1 MSYWTASDKIPIKQK
16 SVRIPAENGV
26 NYLAGQEIRI
36 RIDPGLKFFNPQ
48 QTYLEADVI
57 ITPPDY
63 SASNVPNSIAPTR
76 LQLDAETGFQSLC
89 RTVRIHDSNGT
100 LLEEID
106 NYNTLV
112 SVMYD
117 YHTNDSLR
125 GKRALTEGST
135 AYKADSRGS
144 EGTTKS
150 VQNDFHTNPYFKP
163 PGTTGVLS
171 ASLTKEDFQSAKVI
185 IPIHTGIF
193 QNDRIFPNMLLG
205 GITLT
210 ILLEDN
216 RFCFRQMESVMRF
229 RKLNLNPEFFGIDAA
244 GTAWPQVNGSGSAT
258 KVFLNDVNSQY
269 LNVGQCP
276 FVVGEKIGFQRFS
289 ALAEAYNSEWST
301 TTIPS
306 ITDITFSGNKIS
318 LDIGP
323 LSASKITGGPGFTPT
338 NASNWYLYSRSVS
351 DASSYNP
358 TYRVEN
364 VALIVQEVDAGLQY
378 ENEMM
383 KKMREGGVINY
394 DFPSFTTY
402 KYSQLASDRVAN
414 IRIPI
419 ENSRAKSILCVPLD
433 STPYTAQQILNA
445 SETYKI
451 EDEGGIATEN
461 PTNFSLRSCRPNLE
475 GIVDHITDY
484 QFLYNQR
491 LQPNRRVD
499 LTRLSSK
506 KAISGQHLIELD
518 KALSQAGITG
528 HSMARFNKN
537 FVIGR
542 ALSIG
547 DSYYDARNKDFNLQ
561 VNYQQSVAPTKA
573 KLWCIFCSHIRRI
586 EMKSGNVQ
594 VII

>member
-1 MSYWTASDKIPIKQK
+1 MSYWTATNKIPINQK

-26 NYLAGQEIRI
+26 NYNAGQEIRV

-48 QTYLEADVI
+48 QTMLEADVVI
-57 ITPPDY
+57 IPPTY
-63 SASNVPNSIAPTR
+63 TTNAPNSIAPTR

-89 RTVRIHDSNGT
+89 RTVRVHDSNGN

-163 PGTTGVLS
+163 SSGVN
-171 ASLTKEDFQSAKVI
+171 TDFVADDFISAKVI

-229 RKLNLNPEFFGIDAA
+229 RKLNLNPQFFGTDAA
-244 GTAWPQVNGSGSAT
+244 GTAVATNGSFST
-258 KVFLNDVNSQY
+258 VFLGNENSQSIE
-269 LNVGQCP
+269 VEQCP
-276 FVVGEKIGFQRFS
+276 FVVGEKVGFERFS
-289 ALAEAYNSEWST
+289 AIADARLMAWAT
-301 TTIPS
+301 TTIPAIS
-306 ITDITFSGNKIS
+306 TISFNSGASQKIS
-318 LDIGP
+318 LGLTP
-323 LSASKITGGPGFTPT
+323 LSASSIIGVGPT
-338 NASNWYLYSRSVS
+338 NASDWYMYSRSVS
-351 DASSYNP
+351 DASSYNA

-394 DFPSFTTY
+394 DFQSFTTY

-433 STPYTAQQILNA
+433 STPYTTQEILNA

-451 EDEGGIATEN
+451 EDEGAAFTEN

-499 LTRLSSK
+499 LTRISSK

-518 KALSQAGITG
+518 KALSQAGING

-547 DSYYDARNKDFNLQ
+547 DSYYDARNKDFSLQ
-561 VNYQQSVAPTKA
+561 VNYQQTIAPTKA
-573 KLWCIFCSHIRRI
+573 KLWCVFCSHIRRI

>member
-1 MSYWTASDKIPIKQK
+1 MSYWTATNKIPIAQK
-16 SVRIPAENGV
+16 SVRIPADNGV
-26 NYLAGQEIRI
+26 NYSAGQEIRI

-48 QTYLEADVI
+48 QTMLEADVVI
-57 ITPPDY
+57 LPPTY
-63 SASNVPNSIAPTR
+63 STGTALNSIKPTR

-117 YHTNDSLR
+117 YHTNNSLR

-135 AYKADSRGS
+135 AYTPDTRGS

-150 VQNDFHTNPYFKP
+150 VQNDYHTNPYFTP
-163 PGTTGVLS
+163 PSKTSPIS
-171 ASLTKEDFQSAKVI
+171 ASFSKDDFISAKVI

-193 QNDRIFPNMLLG
+193 QNDKIFPNMLMG

-216 RFCFRQMESVMRF
+216 RYCFRQLESVNRF
-229 RKLNLNPEFFGIDAA
+229 RKLNLNPEFYGVTSA
-244 GTAWPQVNGSGSAT
+244 GASWPSGSGKTS
-258 KVFLNDVNSQY
+258 VFLNDVNSQY
-269 LNVGQCP
+269 LDVGQCP
-276 FVVGEKIGFQRFS
+276 FVIGEKIGFERTETS
-289 ALAEAYNSEWST
+289 ASGT
-301 TTIPS
+301 TVVVWAAATGAPE
-306 ITDITFSGNKIS
+306 ITDITFSGGAVNKLS
-318 LDIGP
+318 LTLGP
-323 LSASKITGGPGFTPT
+323 VSASAITGDGPD
-338 NASNWYLYSRSVS
+338 NASDWYVYSNSIAES
-351 DASSYNP
+351 TSYNP

-364 VALIVQEVDAGLQY
+364 VALIVQEIDAGVQY

-394 DFPSFTTY
+394 DFLSYTCY

-433 STPYTAQQILNA
+433 STPYSSKQIL
-445 SETYKI
+445 ECKDTYKI
-451 EDEGGIATEN
+451 EHEHTDNN
-461 PTNFSLRSCRPNLE
+461 PTNYRLRSCRPNLE
-475 GIVDHITDY
+475 GIVDHITNY
-484 QFLYNQR
+484 QFLYDGR

-499 LTRLSSK
+499 LTRVSSK
-506 KAISGQHLIELD
+506 KAISGQHMIELD
-518 KALSQAGITG
+518 KSLSQAGING
-528 HSMARFNKN
+528 HSMARFNSN

-542 ALSIG
+542 ALALGDAVYRAIG
-547 DSYYDARNKDFNLQ
+547 KDFSLQ
-561 VNYQQSVAPTKA
+561 VNYQETTAPTKA
-573 KLWCIFCSHIRRI
+573 KLWCNYVAHIRRI
-586 EMKSGNVQ
+586 EVKSGNVS
-594 VII
+594 VIV